1 MTEVLSKE
9 NESELILRGF
19 TRRSFFRFAM
29 AARALPRCRFMTN
42 PQWRNSQ
49 K

>member
-19 TRRSFFRFAM
+19 TRRSFFRFAAM
-29 AARALPRCRFMTN
+29 VAGASAMPFL
-42 PQWRNSQ
+42 
-49 K
+49 